1 MLLSYIL
8 IIGFV
13 ILDQV
18 IKLLSITLQNQS
30 TSLIKTVIPNVL
42 EFHYTVN
49 TGASFGMFEDAQMFF
64 SIVTI
69 ASLIIFGYLFYE
81 SNLKTKKVYT
91 LSIILLIAG
100 TFGNA
105 IDRLFR
111 GGGVVDM
118 FNMPIV
124 NKIVESVGISG
135 FIFNLADLY
144 MTVGIIL
151 FIVDIL
157 FLERKRV
164 ETNEENTSKWI

>member
-8 IIGFV
+8 IFGFV
-13 ILDQV
+13 VFDQV
-18 IKLLSITLQNQS
+18 IKLLSIAFSNES
-30 TSLIKTVIPNVL
+30 TSLIKTIIPNVL

-49 TGASFGMFEDAQMFF
+49 TGASFGMFKDAQMFF
-64 SIVTI
+64 SLVTI
-69 ASLIIFGYLFYE
+69 ISLVIFGFLFYE
-81 SNLKTKKVYT
+81 SNIKTKKVYT
-91 LSIILLIAG
+91 LGIIFLIAG

-118 FNMPIV
+118 INMPII
-124 NKIVESVGISG
+124 NSIMEFFGLSG
-135 FIFNLADLY
+135 FIFNFADLY
-144 MTVGIIL
+144 MTLGIIL

-164 ETNEENTSKWI
+164 EKNEENPIK